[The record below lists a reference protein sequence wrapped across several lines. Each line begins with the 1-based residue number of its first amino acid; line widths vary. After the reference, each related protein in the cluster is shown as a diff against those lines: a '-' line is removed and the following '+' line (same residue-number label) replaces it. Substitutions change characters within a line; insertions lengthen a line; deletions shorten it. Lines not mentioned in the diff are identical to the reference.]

1 MRIPIALL
9 AAVALL
15 IAGCTPSANA
25 PIYPPSANAAFTA
38 PVVTLTSPVKTLV
51 GLTSTTPVGL
61 FGKTAVYPLYELPDV
76 ATNFGNLGVVYWGT
90 RDPNGAIDDVTQAQ
104 VLGIN
109 GTESQHI
116 WFYNNRPYLVRDD
129 ASGYSIAMAN
139 QNSQT
144 VVTLCDA
151 GNDAIAHV
159 TMVSYGGTPQLGPVS
174 DGGSCQVFNA
184 VGPGARAGAHAA
196 ESLLK
201 QVSGIQAQIDAT
213 PYVAG
218 LAFAMTAILKFKQH
232 KDNPTQ
238 TGPIAMMLIAV
249 ALIFLPSI
257 FKAGGGTI
265 FDRDLPSEIDGIP
278 PFYANP
284 PS

>member
-1 MRIPIALL
+1 MRAPIATLLIVALL
-9 AAVALL
+9 A
-15 IAGCTPSANA
+15 AGCTPSANA
-25 PIYPPSANAAFTA
+25 PIYPPTENAPFTA

-51 GLTSTTPVGL
+51 GLTSTVKVGL
-61 FGKTAVYPLYELPDV
+61 LGKTPVYPLFELPNV
-76 ATNFGNLGVVYWGT
+76 ATNYGNLGIVYWGT
-90 RDPNGAIDDVTQAQ
+90 RDPNGEIDDVAQAQ

-129 ASGYSIAMAN
+129 ASGYSIVMAN
-139 QNSQT
+139 RNSQT
-144 VVTLCDA
+144 VVTLCD
-151 GNDAIAHV
+151 GPNNAIAHV
-159 TMVSYGGTPQLGPVS
+159 TMFSYGSTPQLGPVS

-213 PYVAG
+213 PYIAG
-218 LAFAMTAILKFKQH
+218 LGFAMAAILKFKQH
-232 KDNPTQ
+232 KDNPTISGAI
-238 TGPIAMMLIAV
+238 TLMFVAV
-249 ALIFLPSI
+249 ALIFIPSI
-257 FKAGGGTI
+257 LKSIGGTT
-265 FDRDLPSEIDGIP
+265 FDSNPSEIDGIA
-278 PFYANP
+278 PFYANQ